1 MVEMKK
7 GAISL
12 VVTLLLL
19 FGSFFAYKWFYI
31 ERSIM
36 ELVERNPYVELK
48 EMEVRPRLLT
58 LKIWIPERSLVHY
71 PSFYQAVRKKA
82 GGRKVNVELEDRP
95 NLLLLRTW
103 NEAAFGVKEGISQK
117 RYTLV
122 QMSVQEA
129 AAKRKV
135 DAEVLMDDSMILI
148 TFKQGEHY
156 LYKVLHL

>member
-1 MVEMKK
+1 MRQ
-7 GAISL
+7 L
-12 VVTLLLL
+12 
-19 FGSFFAYKWFYI
+19 
-31 ERSIM
+31 
-36 ELVERNPYVELK
+36 
-48 EMEVRPRLLT
+48 
-58 LKIWIPERSLVHY
+58 
-71 PSFYQAVRKKA
+71 
-82 GGRKVNVELEDRP
+82 
-95 NLLLLRTW
+95 
-103 NEAAFGVKEGISQK
+103 GVKEGISQK